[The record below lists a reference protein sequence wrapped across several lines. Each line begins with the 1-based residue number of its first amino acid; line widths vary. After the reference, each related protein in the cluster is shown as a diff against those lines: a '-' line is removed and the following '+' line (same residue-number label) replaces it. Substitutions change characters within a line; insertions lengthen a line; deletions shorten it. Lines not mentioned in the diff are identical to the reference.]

1 MSILLNKPNGVN
13 GRPGLATVQP
23 LFNAATKLR
32 QKDSLFGAGEY
43 RFATGER
50 ERQVNGEY
58 DAHINEVYRRH
69 ANGELIE
76 SRQVD
81 LTTNASAALEA
92 SENDLP
98 AIFTPPSTALQK
110 AGAAAFYSGQSLLGH
125 EIEGLWNEILLL
137 RRQNKAQVIGL
148 ASAQS
153 GEGTSTILANL
164 ALEIKEFDWPVLL
177 VDLNVAHPHLA
188 ELFSCAPAPGFVD
201 LLERRCKFFSAS
213 RPIIA
218 NKLYLLPLGHVE
230 NAGGVNWETT
240 ARALYMLKE
249 YFGLILVDLPPLS
262 ENPQAL
268 HLTCATDG
276 VIQIVQAENTRL
288 ESLKAVKQ
296 QLDRLNVRL
305 FGSVLNRRQF
315 HIPKFLYKSV

>member
-1 MSILLNKPNGVN
+1 MSILFDRPNGVN
-13 GRPGLATVQP
+13 GKPGFATAQP
-23 LFNAATKLR
+23 LFTSANAPK
-32 QKDSLFGAGEY
+32 KNDSILGASEY
-43 RFATGER
+43 RFVTRER
-50 ERQVNGEY
+50 ERQVNGKFAEP
-58 DAHINEVYRRH
+58 
-69 ANGELIE
+69 
-76 SRQVD
+76 RQVD
-81 LTTNASAALEA
+81 LTTSASASLE
-92 SENDLP
+92 SPDENLP
-98 AIFTPPSTALQK
+98 AFFSAKNKALQK
-110 AGAAAFYSGQSLLGH
+110 AGAAAFYSGQRLSDR

-148 ASAQS
+148 ASAQA

-164 ALEIKEFDWPVLL
+164 ALEIKEFEWPVLL

-188 ELFSCAPAPGFVD
+188 GLFSCAPAPGFVD

-213 RPIIA
+213 RAIVA

-230 NAGGVNWETT
+230 NAGGVNWEIT

-276 VIQIVQAENTRL
+276 VIQIVQAESTRL
-288 ESLKAVKQ
+288 ESLQAVKQ

-305 FGSVLNRRQF
+305 FGTVLNRRQF
-315 HIPKFLYKSV
+315 HIPRFLYKSV